1 MNQTKPSFDVDRWGN
16 YANIY
21 DVLNSLTPYQALME
35 KVSAELLAQADR
47 TLDAACG
54 TGNLIA
60 HFVSSGRKLK
70 GSYLGIDFSDEM
82 LAAARS
88 KPLDMD
94 AQFAKADLNRR
105 LDFPDNHFDQIAS
118 INTLYAVEKP
128 ELTLAEFVRILKPG
142 GRIIAVTPCKG
153 YENGLILKEHC
164 NDPGPDEPWLN
175 AHVSPEKEAELIDR
189 AFDDP
194 ELKEKF
200 IILAEINRH
209 IAKDKRFHFLTQDE
223 AAAIFVSSGL
233 AIIAI
238 EPIYA
243 RQGMMIV
250 ASKKER

>member
-1 MNQTKPSFDVDRWGN
+1 MNQAKPGFNVERWGN

-21 DVLNSLTPYQALME
+21 DVLNSLTPYQSLLE
-35 KVSAELLAQADR
+35 KASSKLLAQAGR

-60 HFVSSGRKLK
+60 HFASSGRKLK

-82 LAAARS
+82 LAAAGTKTHGMKVR
-88 KPLDMD
+88 
-94 AQFAKADLNRR
+94 FAKADLNAR
-105 LDFPDNHFDQIAS
+105 LDLPDNHFDQIAS

-128 ELTLAEFVRILKPG
+128 EQTLAEFVRILKPG
-142 GRIIAVTPCKG
+142 GLIVAVIPRKG

-164 NDPGPDEPWLN
+164 KDSGPDEPWLD
-175 AHVSPEKEAELIDR
+175 AHVSPEKEAELIAR

-209 IAKDKRFHFLTQDE
+209 IAKNKRFHFLTQDE
-223 AAAIFVSSGL
+223 AADLFISSGL
-233 AIIAI
+233 SILSI

-243 RQGMMIV
+243 RQGIMIV
-250 ASKKER
+250 ASKK